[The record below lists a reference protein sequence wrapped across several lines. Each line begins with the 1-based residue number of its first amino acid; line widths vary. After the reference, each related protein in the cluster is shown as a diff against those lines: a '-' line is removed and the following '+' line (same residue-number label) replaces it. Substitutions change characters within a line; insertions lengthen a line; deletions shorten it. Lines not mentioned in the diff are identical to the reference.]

1 MKKLWICLLL
11 CLCLALTFSAPAL
24 AVNSL
29 TQNNNLNTAPTVTAA
44 PAQPALETTPP
55 PTETPVQQQ
64 TLGYVTDM
72 AGILTASEAQTLAAA
87 AETVSEQYGCGVY
100 IVVVQDYKAYTNG
113 SVETCTEDLYHHFDL
128 GLGEGRD
135 GIILLLSMAERD
147 NDLWGYGPFAKTA
160 FTDYGMDRMEKQFL
174 PYFGQ
179 NNWYAGFNAYI
190 RAAAN
195 LLDAAARGEPVDYE
209 MPVSLKAAIIA
220 GPAAL
225 IGFIVCGGL
234 KGQMKTA
241 KEKQTAEDYV
251 VSGSAKLR
259 VSTDQFINR
268 TRTVTVIQQSSGG
281 GGRVGGGGGTSHHSG
296 KF

>member
-1 MKKLWICLLL
+1 MKKLWLCLLL
-11 CLCLALTFSAPAL
+11 CLCLVLTLSVPAL

-29 TQNNNLNTAPTVTAA
+29 TPQNTLNAA
-44 PAQPALETTPP
+44 PAATEEPEEPAPENTPT
-55 PTETPVQQQ
+55 PTEAPVQQQ

-72 AGILTASEAQTLAAA
+72 AGILTASEAQTLADA
-87 AETVSEQYGCGVY
+87 AETVAQQYGCGVY

-128 GLGEGRD
+128 GLGDGRD

-147 NDLWGYGPFAKTA
+147 YDLWGYGPFGKYA
-160 FTDYGMDRMEKQFL
+160 FTDYGMDRMEEQFL
-174 PYFGQ
+174 PYFRQ
-179 NNWYAGFNAYI
+179 NNWAGGFSAYI

-195 LLDAAARGEPVDYE
+195 LLDAAARGEPVEYE
-209 MPVSLKAAIIA
+209 MPVSLKAAIIG

-241 KEKQTAEDYV
+241 KEKQTADDYV

-268 TRTVTVIQQSSGG
+268 TRTVTVIEHNSGG
-281 GGRVGGGGGTSHHSG
+281 GGGRTGGGGTSHHSG